1 MKFQTQ
7 YTGKAVSIPPP
18 AMALGG
24 FEKGERLELHPLQ
37 GAVAVLWEKMT
48 AMELVSA
55 IDSLQS
61 LASALAAHLVQ
72 VCGPCD
78 RCGECSVDPE
88 NPGGGIAIP
97 DWLRREAGIP
107 EGAKLCAWL
116 DSETG
121 RVNVGAA
128 EYRHDLSDVPPFL
141 LGILRESGAC
151 LGNLDEL
158 LKSGETVYD

>member
-7 YTGKAVSIPPP
+7 YTGKALAIP
-18 AMALGG
+18 AAGLALSG
-24 FEKGERLELHPLQ
+24 FKRGERLEFHPLQ
-37 GAVAVLWEKMT
+37 GAAAVLWEKMT

-61 LASALAAHLVQ
+61 LASELTVHLAQ

-78 RCGECSVDPE
+78 QCAECSVDPE
-88 NPGGGIAIP
+88 NPGGTTIP

-107 EGAKLCAWL
+107 EGAKLHAWL

-121 RVNVGAA
+121 RIQVGAA
-128 EYRHDLSDVPPFL
+128 EYAHDLSDVPPFL
-141 LGILRESGAC
+141 LGILRRSGVC
-151 LGNLDEL
+151 LEDLDEL

>member
-7 YTGKAVSIPPP
+7 YTGKALAIP
-18 AMALGG
+18 AAGLTLSG
-24 FEKGERLELHPLQ
+24 FKQGERLELHPLQ
-37 GAVAVLWEKMT
+37 GAAAVLREKMT
-48 AMELVSA
+48 AMELMSA

-61 LASALAAHLVQ
+61 LASELTVHLAQ

-78 RCGECSVDPE
+78 KCGECSVDPE
-88 NPGGGIAIP
+88 NPGGTTIP

-107 EGAKLCAWL
+107 EGGKLCAWL

-121 RVNVGAA
+121 RIQVGAA
-128 EYRHDLSDVPPFL
+128 EYAHDLSDVPPFL
-141 LGILRESGAC
+141 LGILRRSGVC
-151 LGNLDEL
+151 LEDLDEL